1 MNELIDLRDRL
12 QRMADAAC
20 DFTSETAD
28 GREWDRRHLAALME
42 AWMILD
48 REVTRLNEV
57 SK

>member
-20 DFTSETAD
+20 DFKSPTEEGEA
-28 GREWDRRHLAALME
+28 WDRRHLAALME

-48 REVTRLNEV
+48 LEVTRLAEEE
-57 SK
+57 